1 MRRALPCSARSSARQ
16 SARPQRQPS
25 TGAAVHELSLMQGI
39 LDSIAPVARDAGAVK
54 VTQVRLTVGEMTQ
67 VVEEAMRFAWEALT
81 ADEPLYEGG
90 ELVLDFV
97 KPKSHCLDCGAEFE
111 HDRFHLLCPECGSR
125 LTMVTEGKELHIASI
140 EVDVPDEE

>member
-1 MRRALPCSARSSARQ
+1 M
-16 SARPQRQPS
+16 
-25 TGAAVHELSLMQGI
+25 HELSLMQGI

-54 VTQVRLTVGEMTQ
+54 VTQVRLTVGG
-67 VVEEAMRFAWEALT
+67 VGGGGGEAMRFAWEALT

>member
-1 MRRALPCSARSSARQ
+1 M
-16 SARPQRQPS
+16 
-25 TGAAVHELSLMQGI
+25 HELSLMQGI
-39 LDSIAPVARDAGAVK
+39 LDSIAPVARDAGATR

-81 ADEPLYEGG
+81 TGEPLYEGG

-97 KPKSHCLDCGAEFE
+97 KPKSRCLDCGVEFE

>member
-1 MRRALPCSARSSARQ
+1 MSVYGATRVVFRFLLYGLYRMKVQGRENMPEGGSFIILSNHRSMID
-16 SARPQRQPS
+16 PFVLG
-25 TGAAVHELSLMQGI
+25 T
-39 LDSIAPVARDAGAVK
+39 
-54 VTQVRLTVGEMTQ
+54 
-67 VVEEAMRFAWEALT
+67 
-81 ADEPLYEGG
+81 LYEGG

>member
-1 MRRALPCSARSSARQ
+1 M
-16 SARPQRQPS
+16 
-25 TGAAVHELSLMQGI
+25 HELSLMQGI
-39 LDSIAPVARDAGAVK
+39 LDSIAPVARDAGATR

-97 KPKSHCLDCGAEFE
+97 APKTRCLDCGAEFT

-125 LTMVTEGKELHIASI
+125 LTMVIEGKELHIASI